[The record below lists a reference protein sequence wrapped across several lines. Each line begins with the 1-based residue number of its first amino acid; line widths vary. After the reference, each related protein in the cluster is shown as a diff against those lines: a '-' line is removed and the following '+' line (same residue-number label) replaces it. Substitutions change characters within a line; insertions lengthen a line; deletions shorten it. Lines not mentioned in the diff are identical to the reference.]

1 VSKKFITLN
10 VGSGLDNFK
19 MINEKIMSDTKE
31 TENKALTIFKEIE
44 KRNINDTVKPKF
56 ELCFFDEMGVDHY
69 NKYFNTTEEVMQFI
83 NGYDF
88 KKLLKIYNYT
98 ERIVFDLETDKVIW
112 EEVK

>member
-1 VSKKFITLN
+1 
-10 VGSGLDNFK
+10 
-19 MINEKIMSDTKE
+19 MSDTKE
-31 TENKALTIFKEIE
+31 TENKTLTIFKEIE

-69 NKYFNTTEEVMQFI
+69 NKYFNTTEEVMEFI
-83 NGYDF
+83 NSYEF
-88 KKLLKIYNYT
+88 NKLLKIYNYT